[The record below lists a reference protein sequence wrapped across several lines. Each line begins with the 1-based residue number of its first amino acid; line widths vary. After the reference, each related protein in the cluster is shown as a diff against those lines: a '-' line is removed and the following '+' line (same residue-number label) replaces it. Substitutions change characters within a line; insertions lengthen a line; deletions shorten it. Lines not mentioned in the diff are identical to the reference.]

1 MAERRNVDQTV
12 AYLEAG
18 YEDFGRRLSGLE
30 KGFSILQGEVHSG
43 FAAITSKIDQLRAH
57 SDAQPKFDLGK
68 IIQGVRD
75 AAILFSMIVGG
86 IIWITTGQF
95 SGTVEQQKAH
105 NTAVVEKLK
114 EQGEAIKG
122 LREITQWLP
131 SAPVPARR
139 N

>member
-1 MAERRNVDQTV
+1 MAEPRNVDQTV

-95 SGTVEQQKAH
+95 SGTVEQQKAL
-105 NTAVVEKLK
+105 NATIVEKLK
-114 EQGEAIKG
+114 EDRAAIDA
-122 LREITQWLP
+122 LRERTQWLP
-131 SAPVPARR
+131 STPSVAKR
-139 N
+139 

>member
-1 MAERRNVDQTV
+1 MTERRNVDQTV

-95 SGTVEQQKAH
+95 SGTVEQQKAL
-105 NTAVVEKLK
+105 NATIVEKLK
-114 EQGEAIKG
+114 EDRAAIDA
-122 LREITQWLP
+122 LRERTQWLP
-131 SAPVPARR
+131 SAPSVARR
-139 N
+139 